1 MTDKNNIIVLGAIEF
16 SSIAIGLLALD
27 QMVKVA
33 PIQIIDA
40 RTISSGKYL
49 VIFSGD
55 VASVE
60 YAYRAGDETGGD
72 YVVDKL
78 FLSQI
83 HPDVIPAIGNT
94 INIGEW
100 ETIGIIETLSIVSGI
115 ESADSAAKEGGVKII
130 EIRLADGYGGKSYVK
145 MMGSLDA
152 VQAAVKAGSQ
162 KQRKRNNWAWKQLF
176 LNRIKKLSPSLC
188 LKY

>member
-145 MMGSLDA
+145 MMGSLDS
-152 VQAAVKAGSQ
+152 VQAAVKAGSA
-162 KQRKRNNWAWKQLF
+162 KAKEKKQLGMETIIPQPHKE
-176 LNRIKKLSPSLC
+176 IKPFFMS
-188 LKY
+188 

>member
-1 MTDKNNIIVLGAIEF
+1 MMDKKNIIVLGAIEF
-16 SSIAIGLLALD
+16 KSIAVGFQALD

-49 VIFSGD
+49 IIFSGD

-60 YAYRAGDETGGD
+60 YAYRIGIETGGEHI
-72 YVVDKL
+72 VDKL
-78 FLSQI
+78 FLPQV
-83 HPDVIPAIGNT
+83 HPDVIPAIGNN

-100 ETIGIIETLSIVSGI
+100 DTIGIIETLSIVSGI
-115 ESADSAAKEGGVKII
+115 ESADRAAKEGGIKII

-152 VQAAVKAGSQ
+152 VQAAVKAGTTIAREKNLLGMNTIIPQ
-162 KQRKRNNWAWKQLF
+162 PHKE
-176 LNRIKKLSPSLC
+176 IKPFFMK
-188 LKY
+188 

>member
-1 MTDKNNIIVLGAIEF
+1 MMENQHIIVLGALEF
-16 SSIAIGLLALD
+16 SSIVIGLQALD

-49 VIFSGD
+49 IIFSGD

-60 YAYRAGDETGGD
+60 YAYHTGCEIGANQL
-72 YVVDKL
+72 VDKL
-78 FLSQI
+78 FLPQV
-83 HPDVIPAIGNT
+83 HPDVIPAIGKI

-100 ETIGIIETLSIVSGI
+100 DTIGIIETLSIVSGI
-115 ESADSAAKEGGVKII
+115 EAADSAAKEGGVKII

-145 MMGSLDA
+145 MMGSLAA
-152 VQAAVKAGSQ
+152 VQSAVRAGTVKAKEKDLLGMDTIIPQ
-162 KQRKRNNWAWKQLF
+162 PHKEIRPF
-176 LNRIKKLSPSLC
+176 FM
-188 LKY
+188 

>member
-1 MTDKNNIIVLGAIEF
+1 MTDKQNIIVLGALEF
-16 SSIAIGLLALD
+16 SSIVIGLQALD

-33 PIQIIDA
+33 HIQIIDA

-49 VIFSGD
+49 IIFSGD

-60 YAYRAGDETGGD
+60 YAYKAGSETGGI
-72 YVVDKL
+72 YLVDKL
-78 FLSQI
+78 FLSQV

-100 ETIGIIETLSIVSGI
+100 DTIGIIETLSIVSGI

-152 VQAAVKAGSQ
+152 VQSAMAAGTAKAREKNLLGMDTIIPQ
-162 KQRKRNNWAWKQLF
+162 PHKEIMPFFMK
-176 LNRIKKLSPSLC
+176 
-188 LKY
+188 

>member
-1 MTDKNNIIVLGAIEF
+1 MMDKKNIIVLGAIEF
-16 SSIAIGLLALD
+16 SSIVIGMQALD

-33 PIQIIDA
+33 PIHIIDA

-49 VIFSGD
+49 IIFSGD

-60 YAYRAGDETGGD
+60 YAYKAGSETGGIH
-72 YVVDKL
+72 VVDKL
-78 FLSQI
+78 FLPQV

-94 INIGEW
+94 ITIGEW
-100 ETIGIIETLSIVSGI
+100 DTIGIIETLSIVSGI

-145 MMGSLDA
+145 MMGNLDA
-152 VQAAVKAGSQ
+152 VQSAVKAGTAKAREKNLLGMETIIPQ
-162 KQRKRNNWAWKQLF
+162 PHKEIRPF
-176 LNRIKKLSPSLC
+176 FM
-188 LKY
+188 

>member
-1 MTDKNNIIVLGAIEF
+1 MTENTNIIVLGAIEY
-16 SSIAIGLLALD
+16 SSIVIGLFALD

-49 VIFSGD
+49 IIFSGD

-60 YAYRAGDETGGD
+60 YAYKAGIEVGESFI
-72 YVVDKL
+72 VDKL
-78 FLSQI
+78 FLPQV
-83 HPDVIPAIGNT
+83 HPGVIPAIGNT

-100 ETIGIIETLSIVSGI
+100 DTIGMIETLSIVSGI

-152 VQAAVKAGSQ
+152 VQAAIKAGTE
-162 KQRKRNNWAWKQLF
+162 KARKKGLLGMDTIIPQPHNE
-176 LNRIKKLSPSLC
+176 IKPFFMK
-188 LKY
+188 KK

>member
-1 MTDKNNIIVLGAIEF
+1 MMEKKNIIVLGALEF
-16 SSIAIGLLALD
+16 SSIAIGFQALD
-27 QMVKVA
+27 RMVKVA
-33 PIQIIDA
+33 PIQIIEA

-60 YAYRAGDETGGD
+60 YAYNAGCDTAGNNI
-72 YVVDKL
+72 VDKL
-78 FLSQI
+78 FLPQV

-94 INIGEW
+94 IHIGEW
-100 ETIGIIETLSIVSGI
+100 NTIGIIETLSIVSGI
-115 ESADSAAKEGGVKII
+115 ESADRAAKKGGVKII

-152 VQAAVKAGSQ
+152 VQSAIKAGTAVAREKNLLGMDTIIPQ
-162 KQRKRNNWAWKQLF
+162 PHKEIRPF
-176 LNRIKKLSPSLC
+176 FM
-188 LKY
+188 

>member
-1 MTDKNNIIVLGAIEF
+1 MTDKENIIVLGALEF
-16 SSIAIGLLALD
+16 SSIVIGFQALD

-49 VIFSGD
+49 IIFSGD

-60 YAYRAGDETGGD
+60 YAYKAGYETGGA
-72 YVVDKL
+72 YIVDKL
-78 FLSQI
+78 FLPQV

-94 INIGEW
+94 LNIGEW
-100 ETIGIIETLSIVSGI
+100 DTIGIIETLSIVSGI
-115 ESADSAAKEGGVKII
+115 ESADSAAKSGGVKII

-145 MMGSLDA
+145 IMGSLDA
-152 VQAAVKAGSQ
+152 VQSAMADGTAKAREKNLLGMETIIPQ
-162 KQRKRNNWAWKQLF
+162 PHKE
-176 LNRIKKLSPSLC
+176 IKPFFMK
-188 LKY
+188 